1 MRPFYEPEHAR
12 SSDRFRIQREWF
24 ELPLTLAPG
33 SEQPQVRALGNQKYA
48 TRIVVKRSRQSCAD
62 ESRIV
67 ESSASS
73 CPTGHSSSK
82 Q

>member
-1 MRPFYEPEHAR
+1 VRPFYEPEHAR
-12 SSDRFRIQREWF
+12 RSDRLRIQREWF

-33 SEQPQVRALGNQKYA
+33 SEQLQVRALGNQKYA
-48 TRIVVKRSRQSCAD
+48 TRLVVKHSRHYRAD

-73 CPTGHSSSK
+73 CPTGHSSSDE
-82 Q
+82 